1 MNTNREDE
9 VEEGMLPPI
18 ANHSR
23 SLLPRIPALALAA
36 LILFPILSPAQ
47 ELARRLIL
55 KDGSYQSI
63 TKYEVKGDR
72 VRYYSA
78 EREEW
83 EELPSSLVDWP
94 ATEKFEK
101 ERAATPTLPE
111 AALIDKETDADRGA
125 GASHLPQV
133 APGLHLPE
141 LSGMFLLDNFKGQ
154 PQLVEVQQDEGDVSR
169 GSKASV
175 LRGAIVPIAGAKQTI
190 ELDGEHSTVYAHVAV
205 PSIYINPEDQS
216 PDQEPPPGQ
225 TASAQPSR
233 PSLDAPRTQPAQPQQ
248 PEQAVVPFDRFLL
261 IHLKVKGGKRIVG
274 DLKRSANG
282 KTSPQEN
289 SVKTT
294 IDRVAGGWLKLTPTE
309 DLAPGEYAIVE
320 MKGSQGMNLYLWPFS
335 VNPNAPANTNPW
347 TPEVKDVKEVKEVK
361 DKSAEPEKP
370 K

>member
-1 MNTNREDE
+1 MIIDDTMTSR
-9 VEEGMLPPI
+9 I
-18 ANHSR
+18 A
-23 SLLPRIPALALAA
+23 PRRTIIAALAFAA
-36 LILFPILSPAQ
+36 LILFPIHSSAEQPS
-47 ELARRLIL
+47 RRLIL

-101 ERAATPTLPE
+101 DRAAAPAIPE
-111 AALIDKETDADRGA
+111 AALIEKETDADRGA
-125 GASHLPQV
+125 GEARLPQV

-154 PQLVEVQQDEGDVSR
+154 PQLIELQQDEGDINR
-169 GSKASV
+169 GSKASI
-175 LRGAIVPIAGAKQTI
+175 LRGAIVPVAGAKQTI

-205 PSIYINPEDQS
+205 PSIYINPEDETS
-216 PDQEPPPGQ
+216 TPEPPSGQ
-225 TASAQPSR
+225 TASAQPSQ
-233 PSLDAPRTQPAQPQQ
+233 PSLDAPRAQPAQPQQ
-248 PEQAVVPFDRFLL
+248 PQQAVVPFDRFV
-261 IHLKVKGGKRIVG
+261 IVHLKVKSGKRIVG
-274 DLKRSANG
+274 DLKRSASG
-282 KTSPQEN
+282 KTTPEQT

-294 IDRVAGGWLKLTPTE
+294 IDRVTGGWLKLTPTE

-335 VNPNAPANTNPW
+335 VNPNAPANANPW
-347 TPEVKDVKEVKEVK
+347 TPEIKDVKEVKT
-361 DKSAEPEKP
+361 KSAEPQKP
-370 K
+370 KEN